1 MGKSK
6 PNGFSTVTIK
16 KPDGSTTT
24 RKIHPELADQA
35 REILVRD
42 LKNLNHLRTSRL
54 IREPYHDLQEVQ
66 MTPLPDW
73 QKPQIVAVMV
83 YRISKDTCARIML
96 TQKQLEK
103 ESKDGKWAV
112 APKP

>member
-1 MGKSK
+1 
-6 PNGFSTVTIK
+6 
-16 KPDGSTTT
+16 
-24 RKIHPELADQA
+24 
-35 REILVRD
+35 
-42 LKNLNHLRTSRL
+42 
-54 IREPYHDLQEVQ
+54 